1 MAARDHYP
9 PAPLDSDDFHR
20 LKSEFLSSL
29 NDEIR
34 SPLTGIVGMTDL
46 LLETRLDDGQRECV
60 LAAKSCAGEALEQL
74 GALLEFASLAA
85 GRLQLE
91 EADFDL
97 PELLKSAVAL
107 QEPKAAAKGL
117 RLFLTVTRELPALAM
132 GDAMR
137 LQEVL
142 THLLAN
148 AIKFTPQGEI
158 ELKAGWQP
166 LSPATFRL
174 ELNLRDT
181 GIGIPP
187 GQLRAMFE
195 CFRQGD
201 SGMARRY
208 SGLGLGLALVRELAH
223 LMRGQVDA
231 ESAPGQGAVFSF
243 RVPLRISQAAPHP
256 VLPLL

>member
-1 MAARDHYP
+1 MAARDQPP
-9 PAPLDSDDFHR
+9 PAPLDYDDYYR
-20 LKSEFLSSL
+20 LKSQLLTSL

-46 LLETRLDDGQRECV
+46 LLETRLDDSQRECV
-60 LAAKSCAGEALEQL
+60 LAARTCAGEALEQL

-97 PELLKSAVAL
+97 PELLKSTVAL
-107 QEPKAAAKGL
+107 QEPKAAAKGV
-117 RLFLTVTRELPALAM
+117 RLFLNVAEELPTLAL
-132 GDAMR
+132 GDAVR
-137 LQEVL
+137 LKEVL
-142 THLLAN
+142 IRLLDN
-148 AIKFTPQGEI
+148 AVKFTPHGEI
-158 ELKAGWQP
+158 ELKAGWKP
-166 LSPATFRL
+166 LSPASFRL
-174 ELNLRDT
+174 ELDLRDT

-208 SGLGLGLALVRELAH
+208 PGLGLGLALVQALAH
-223 LMRGQVDA
+223 LMRGQIDA
-231 ESAPGQGAVFSF
+231 ESAPGHGAVFSF
-243 RVPLRISQAAPHP
+243 RVPLRISQAALRP
-256 VLPLL
+256 VPPLL